1 MNKEEFTTEI
11 LDKIK
16 MINSCLNEFI
26 SIEDIETEII
36 ESMKDIKKVNEI
48 TRKFFVPHN
57 D

>member
-1 MNKEEFTTEI
+1 MNKEEFTIEI

-36 ESMKDIKKVNEI
+36 ESMKDIKKDNFIMRNEI
-48 TRKFFVPHN
+48 
-57 D
+57 